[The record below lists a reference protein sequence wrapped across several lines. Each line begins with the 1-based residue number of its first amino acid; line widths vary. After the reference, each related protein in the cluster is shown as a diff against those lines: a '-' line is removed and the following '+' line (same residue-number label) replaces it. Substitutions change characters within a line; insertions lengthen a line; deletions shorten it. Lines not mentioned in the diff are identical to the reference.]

1 MATKATAPAIR
12 FAGFTTP
19 WELRK
24 FDNLYIRAREK
35 NDLSYGKDRIISV
48 ANMYFK
54 TNNYITDDEYL
65 KTYNVFKLGD
75 IAFEGNK
82 SKHFAHGRFVENT
95 VGDGIVSHV
104 FDVFRPKTTYDL
116 LFWKYLI
123 NNESIMSDL
132 LVRCTKSST
141 MMTNLVAD
149 DFLKES
155 LLVPQVEEQRLIGKY
170 LSQLDELIAQQRRKL
185 VKLQNVK
192 KAMLQKMFP
201 TRGSTTPQIRFT
213 GFTEPWELRS
223 LSDVVV
229 VGSGK
234 DYKHLDEGNIPVYG
248 TGGYMLSV
256 DEALS
261 YNADAVGIG
270 RKGTIDKPYLL
281 EAPFWTVDTL
291 FYCIPRRGFDLH
303 FSLQLFR
310 NIDWR
315 QKDESTGVPSL
326 SKETINTVEVLT
338 PRLNEQKRIGDF
350 FKHLDTRIS
359 LQQRKLE
366 KLQNVKKACLA
377 AMFV

>member
-1 MATKATAPAIR
+1 MTTKATVPAIR

-35 NDLSYGKDRIISV
+35 NDLSYGKDKIISV

-95 VGDGIVSHV
+95 IGDGIVSHV

-116 LFWKYLI
+116 LFWKHLI

-155 LLVPQVEEQRLIGKY
+155 LLVPKVEEQRLIGKY
-170 LSQLDELIAQQRRKL
+170 LSQLDELIALQRRKL
-185 VKLQNVK
+185 VQLQNVK

-201 TRGSTTPQIRFT
+201 TRGSTTPQIRFA

-223 LSDVVV
+223 LSDVVA

-234 DYKHLDEGNIPVYG
+234 DYKHLDEGKIPVYG

-256 DEALS
+256 NEALS

-338 PRLNEQKRIGDF
+338 PHLNEQKRIGDF

>member
-1 MATKATAPAIR
+1 
-12 FAGFTTP
+12 
-19 WELRK
+19 
-24 FDNLYIRAREK
+24 
-35 NDLSYGKDRIISV
+35 
-48 ANMYFK
+48 
-54 TNNYITDDEYL
+54 
-65 KTYNVFKLGD
+65 
-75 IAFEGNK
+75 
-82 SKHFAHGRFVENT
+82 
-95 VGDGIVSHV
+95 
-104 FDVFRPKTTYDL
+104 
-116 LFWKYLI
+116 
-123 NNESIMSDL
+123 
-132 LVRCTKSST
+132 
-141 MMTNLVAD
+141 MTNLVAD

-155 LLVPQVEEQRLIGKY
+155 LLVPKVEEQRLIGKY
-170 LSQLDELIAQQRRKL
+170 LSQLDELIALQRRKL
-185 VKLQNVK
+185 VQLQNVK
-192 KAMLQKMFP
+192 KAMLRKMFP
-201 TRGSTTPQIRFT
+201 TRGSTIPQIRFA
-213 GFTEPWELRS
+213 GFTEPWELHS
-223 LSDVVV
+223 LSNVVA

-234 DYKHLDEGNIPVYG
+234 DYKHLDEGKIPVYG

-256 DEALS
+256 NEALS

-338 PRLNEQKRIGDF
+338 PHLNEQKRIGDF

-366 KLQNVKKACLA
+366 KLQNIKKACLA